1 MKKLHRCAMNGIDEL
16 SDDVSEY
23 RRSYSELFASL
34 IVNSAERREESR
46 EYSLGLRRHHLLD
59 SSMHS
64 DDRPYLYDRPYLSNR
79 YL

>member
-1 MKKLHRCAMNGIDEL
+1 MKKLHRCAMNGVDEL

-46 EYSLGLRRHHLLD
+46 EYSLGLRCRHPLD
-59 SSMHS
+59 SSVAPPRRAGAATS
-64 DDRPYLYDRPYLSNR
+64 E
-79 YL
+79 